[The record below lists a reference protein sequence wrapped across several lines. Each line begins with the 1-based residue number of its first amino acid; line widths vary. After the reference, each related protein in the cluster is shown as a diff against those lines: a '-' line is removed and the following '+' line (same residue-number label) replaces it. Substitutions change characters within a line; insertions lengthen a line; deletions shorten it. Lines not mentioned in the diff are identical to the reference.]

1 MGLRSLRIILLCEL
15 SRLREEHLA
24 TLFPQEQWFAI
35 FRYLPNFAS
44 KPEWLDDRF
53 EPLLQEARTRGL
65 KSEEETQ
72 YLQAMLSKE
81 EIDKSVQK
89 IAKAYLR
96 RGREEGREE
105 ERTKHRE
112 NLLRIAKSLLDSGLS
127 AEEVARHTE
136 LPLEEVHSL

>member
-1 MGLRSLRIILLCEL
+1 MLL
-15 SRLREEHLA
+15 SSMMWNGFA
-24 TLFPQEQWFAI
+24 TPQEQWFAL

-44 KPEWLDDRF
+44 KPDWLDDRF

-89 IAKAYLR
+89 VVKAKIR
-96 RGREEGREE
+96 RMQIELREELREE
-105 ERTKHRE
+105 ESAKHRE
-112 NLLRIAKSLLDSGLS
+112 NLLRIAKRLLEKGET
-127 AEEVARHTE
+127 AEEIAVLLE
-136 LPLEEVHSL
+136 LPLEEVQSL

>member
-1 MGLRSLRIILLCEL
+1 MLL
-15 SRLREEHLA
+15 SSMTWNGFA
-24 TLFPQEQWFAI
+24 TPQEQWFAL

-44 KPEWLDDRF
+44 KPDWLDDRF

-96 RGREEGREE
+96 RGREEESI
-105 ERTKHRE
+105 
-112 NLLRIAKSLLDSGLS
+112 RIAKSLLVSGMS
-127 AEEVARHTE
+127 PEEVARHTE
-136 LPLEEVHSL
+136 LSLEVVRSL

>member
-1 MGLRSLRIILLCEL
+1 MWNGF
-15 SRLREEHLA
+15 A
-24 TLFPQEQWFAI
+24 TPQEQWFAL

-44 KPEWLDDRF
+44 KPDWLDDRF

-89 IAKAYLR
+89 VVKAKVR
-96 RGREEGREE
+96 RLQEE
-105 ERTKHRE
+105 ERVK
-112 NLLRIAKSLLDSGLS
+112 IAKSLLASCMSPED
-127 AEEVARHTE
+127 VAHHTG
-136 LPLEEVHSL
+136 LPLEVVCSL

>member
-1 MGLRSLRIILLCEL
+1 M
-15 SRLREEHLA
+15 
-24 TLFPQEQWFAI
+24 
-35 FRYLPNFAS
+35 
-44 KPEWLDDRF
+44 DDRF

-96 RGREEGREE
+96 RGREEAKEE
-105 ERTKHRE
+105 DRIKNRE
-112 NLLRIAKSLLDSGLS
+112 NLLRIAKRLLEKGDS
-127 AEEVARHTE
+127 AEEIAILLE
-136 LPLEEVHSL
+136 LPLEEVQAL